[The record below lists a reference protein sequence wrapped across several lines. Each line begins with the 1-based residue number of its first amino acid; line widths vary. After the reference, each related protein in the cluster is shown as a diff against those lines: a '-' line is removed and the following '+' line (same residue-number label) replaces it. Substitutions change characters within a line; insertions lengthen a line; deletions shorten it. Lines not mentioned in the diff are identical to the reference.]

1 MRHTI
6 NQPASKIEPGLGKKL
21 FLMSRKESDSTPVI
35 SRPDAARSSSPASL
49 TSKVPPSSIKPGL
62 VLPEHEIEL
71 GFEQR
76 HRYVVYIFAFN
87 ERPLLTQLL
96 DKFPP
101 PQDRNFDLMLGDD
114 GSKDGTAA
122 ADLVAKYGIRGV
134 TRLQRNCGLSQ
145 NIMVAL
151 RWLSGQNYQ
160 GVILMNGNNR
170 DGPAAIPE
178 FIRKLEQGYGYV
190 QGSRFVAGGQHV
202 NTPWI
207 RFLAIRLLHA
217 PLFSLAS
224 LKWMTDTTNGFRA
237 FSMALLNDP
246 RVDAF
251 QPEFVKY
258 EIEQYLGWK
267 AIRLGYRATE
277 VGVSRVY
284 PVGQFTS
291 HIRPGWGWVSMFKP
305 LIMLLFRRYR

>member
-1 MRHTI
+1 
-6 NQPASKIEPGLGKKL
+6 
-21 FLMSRKESDSTPVI
+21 MSRKESDSSPVLAG
-35 SRPDAARSSSPASL
+35 SDAARTNSPAGS
-49 TSKVPPSSIKPGL
+49 TGKVSVSPTAPGR

-71 GFEQR
+71 GFDQR
-76 HRYVVYIFAFN
+76 HRYVVYILAFN

-101 PQDRNFDLMLGDD
+101 AQDRNFDLMLGDD
-114 GSKDGTAA
+114 GSTDGTAA
-122 ADLVAKYGIRGV
+122 PDLVAKYGIRGV
-134 TRLQRNCGLSQ
+134 TRLKRNGGLSV

-151 RWLSGQNYQ
+151 RWLSSQKYQ

-170 DGPAAIPE
+170 DGPEAIPE
-178 FIRKLEQGYGYV
+178 FIRKLEEGYGYV
-190 QGSRFVAGGQHV
+190 QGSRFVAGGRHV

-224 LKWMTDTTNGFRA
+224 FKWMTDTTNGFRA
-237 FSMALLNDP
+237 FSMAFLNDP

-277 VGVSRVY
+277 IGVSRVY
-284 PVGQFTS
+284 PVGEFTS

>member
-1 MRHTI
+1 MNGTEI
-6 NQPASKIEPGLGKKL
+6 NSKSIPSGPREDNSRPGLPP
-21 FLMSRKESDSTPVI
+21 DSTRKVP
-35 SRPDAARSSSPASL
+35 SSSSVAGP
-49 TSKVPPSSIKPGL
+49 
-62 VLPEHEIEL
+62 VLSEHEVDL
-71 GFEQR
+71 SFEQR
-76 HRYVVYIFAFN
+76 HRHVVYIFAFN

-96 DKFPP
+96 DRFPP
-101 PQDRNFDLMLGDD
+101 PGARNFDLMLGDD
-114 GSKDGTAA
+114 GSTDGTAA

-134 TRLQRNCGLSQ
+134 TRLKRNGGLSQ
-145 NIMVAL
+145 NIMVAI
-151 RWLSGQNYQ
+151 RWLSSQNYQ
-160 GVILMNGNNR
+160 GVIFINGNNR
-170 DGPAAIPE
+170 DGPDAIPE
-178 FIRKLEQGYGYV
+178 FIRKLDEGCGYV
-190 QGSRFVAGGQHV
+190 QGSRFVAGGRQV

-207 RFLAIRLLHA
+207 RYLAIRLLHA

-224 LKWMTDTTNGFRA
+224 LKWITDTTNGFRA
-237 FSMALLNDP
+237 FSTAFLNDP

-251 QPEFVKY
+251 QPAFVKY

-277 VGVSRVY
+277 IGVSRIY

>member
-1 MRHTI
+1 MSGTENHSNPI
-6 NQPASKIEPGLGKKL
+6 PSGSQSDASRPGLPPG
-21 FLMSRKESDSTPVI
+21 ST
-35 SRPDAARSSSPASL
+35 R
-49 TSKVPPSSIKPGL
+49 KVPPSPSVAEP
-62 VLPEHEIEL
+62 VLPEHEIDL
-71 GFEQR
+71 CFEQR
-76 HRYVVYIFAFN
+76 HRHVVYIFAFN

-96 DKFPP
+96 DQFPP
-101 PQDRNFDLMLGDD
+101 PQERNFDLMLGDD
-114 GSKDGTAA
+114 GSTDGTAA

-134 TRLQRNCGLSQ
+134 TRLKRNRGLSQ
-145 NIMVAL
+145 NIKVAI
-151 RWLSGQNYQ
+151 RWLSSQNYL
-160 GVILMNGNNR
+160 GVIFMNGNNR
-170 DGPAAIPE
+170 DGPDAIPE
-178 FIRKLEQGYGYV
+178 FIRKLDQGYGYV
-190 QGSRFVAGGQHV
+190 QGSRFVAGGKQV

-207 RFLAIRLLHA
+207 RYLAIRLLHA

-251 QPEFVKY
+251 QPAFVKY

-267 AIRLGYRATE
+267 AIRLGYGATE
-277 VGVSRVY
+277 IGVSRIY
-284 PVGQFTS
+284 PIGQFSS

>member
-1 MRHTI
+1 
-6 NQPASKIEPGLGKKL
+6 
-21 FLMSRKESDSTPVI
+21 MSRKESEASPVLTG
-35 SRPDAARSSSPASL
+35 PDAGRTGLPASL
-49 TSKVPPSSIKPGL
+49 TGEVPAASTPDGP
-62 VLPEHEIEL
+62 VLPEHEIKL

-101 PQDRNFDLMLGDD
+101 PQERNFDIMLGDD
-114 GSKDGTAA
+114 GSTDETAA
-122 ADLVAKYGIRGV
+122 ADLVMKYEIRGV
-134 TRLQRNCGLSQ
+134 THLKRNCGLSQ

-151 RWLSGQNYQ
+151 RWLAGQNYR

-170 DGPAAIPE
+170 DSPGAIPE

-207 RFLAIRLLHA
+207 RYLAIRLVHA

-224 LKWMTDTTNGFRA
+224 LKWMTDTTNGYRA

-246 RVDAF
+246 CVDAF

-277 VGVSRVY
+277 IGVSRIY

-305 LIMLLFRRYR
+305 LIMLLFRKYR

>member
-1 MRHTI
+1 
-6 NQPASKIEPGLGKKL
+6 
-21 FLMSRKESDSTPVI
+21 MSTKQSDSGPVLVG
-35 SRPDAARSSSPASL
+35 SDVVRTGLPPGS
-49 TSKVPPSSIKPGL
+49 TSKVPLSPVPSGP

-71 GFEQR
+71 CFEQR
-76 HRYVVYIFAFN
+76 HRYVVYIFAYN

-101 PQDRNFDLMLGDD
+101 PQERNFDLMLGDD

-122 ADLVAKYGIRGV
+122 ADVVAKYGIRGV
-134 TRLQRNCGLSQ
+134 TRLKRNCGLSQ
-145 NIMVAL
+145 NIMVAI
-151 RWLSGQNYQ
+151 RWLSCQNYQ

-170 DGPAAIPE
+170 DGPDAIPE

-190 QGSRFVAGGQHV
+190 QGSRFAAGGRQV

-207 RFLAIRLLHA
+207 RYLAIRLLHA

-237 FSMALLNDP
+237 FSMAVLNDP

-251 QPEFVKY
+251 QPGFVKY

-277 VGVSRVY
+277 IGVSRIY

>member
-1 MRHTI
+1 MSGTENHSNPI
-6 NQPASKIEPGLGKKL
+6 PSGSQSNASRPGLPPG
-21 FLMSRKESDSTPVI
+21 ST
-35 SRPDAARSSSPASL
+35 R
-49 TSKVPPSSIKPGL
+49 KVPPSPSVAEP
-62 VLPEHEIEL
+62 VLPEHEIDL
-71 GFEQR
+71 CFEQR
-76 HRYVVYIFAFN
+76 HRHVVYIFAFN

-96 DKFPP
+96 DQFPP
-101 PQDRNFDLMLGDD
+101 PQERMFDVMLGDD
-114 GSKDGTAA
+114 GSTDGTAA

-134 TRLQRNCGLSQ
+134 TRLKRNCGLSQ
-145 NIMVAL
+145 NIKVAI
-151 RWLSGQNYQ
+151 RWLASQNYL
-160 GVILMNGNNR
+160 GVIFMNGNNR
-170 DGPAAIPE
+170 DGPDAITE
-178 FIRKLEQGYGYV
+178 FIRKLDQGYGYV
-190 QGSRFVAGGQHV
+190 QGSRFVAGGKQV

-207 RFLAIRLLHA
+207 RYLAIRLLHA

-251 QPEFVKY
+251 QPAFVKY

-267 AIRLGYRATE
+267 AIRLGYGATE
-277 VGVSRVY
+277 IGVSRIY
-284 PVGQFTS
+284 PVGQFSS

>member
-1 MRHTI
+1 
-6 NQPASKIEPGLGKKL
+6 
-21 FLMSRKESDSTPVI
+21 MSRNENVPSPRLAASPSAVARPV
-35 SRPDAARSSSPASL
+35 
-49 TSKVPPSSIKPGL
+49 PSIRTGAEPI
-62 VLPEHEIEL
+62 LPEHEIDL
-71 GFEQR
+71 VCEQR

-96 DKFPP
+96 DQFPP
-101 PQDRNFDLMLGDD
+101 PEKRNFDLMLGDD

-134 TRLQRNCGLSQ
+134 TRLKRNGGLSQ
-145 NIMVAL
+145 NIKVAL
-151 RWLSGQNYQ
+151 RWLPSQAYQ
-160 GVILMNGNNR
+160 GVIFMNGNNR
-170 DGPAAIPE
+170 DGPDAIPE
-178 FIRKLEQGYGYV
+178 FIRTLEQGYGYV
-190 QGSRFVAGGQHV
+190 QGSRFVAGGRQV

-207 RFLAIRLLHA
+207 RFLAIRLVHA

-237 FSMALLNDP
+237 FSLAFLNDP

-267 AIRLGYRATE
+267 AIRLGYGAKE
-277 VGVSRVY
+277 IGVSRIY
-284 PVGQFTS
+284 PVGQFSS

>member
-1 MRHTI
+1 MSGTEKD
-6 NQPASKIEPGLGKKL
+6 SKPIPSGSQKDDSRPGLPPG
-21 FLMSRKESDSTPVI
+21 STRKV
-35 SRPDAARSSSPASL
+35 SSFPSL
-49 TSKVPPSSIKPGL
+49 A
-62 VLPEHEIEL
+62 EHEVDL
-71 GFEQR
+71 SFEQR
-76 HRYVVYIFAFN
+76 HRHVVCIFAFN

-101 PQDRNFDLMLGDD
+101 PQARNFDLMLGDD
-114 GSKDGTAA
+114 GSTDGTAA

-134 TRLQRNCGLSQ
+134 TRLKRNSGLSQ
-145 NIMVAL
+145 NIMVAI
-151 RWLSGQNYQ
+151 RWLSSQNYQ
-160 GVILMNGNNR
+160 GAIFMNGNNR
-170 DGPAAIPE
+170 DGPDAIPE
-178 FIRKLEQGYGYV
+178 FIRKLDEGCGYV
-190 QGSRFVAGGQHV
+190 QGSRFVAGGRQV

-207 RFLAIRLLHA
+207 RYLAIRLLHA

-237 FSMALLNDP
+237 FSTAFLNDP

-251 QPEFVKY
+251 QPAFVKY

-267 AIRLGYRATE
+267 AIRLGYRVTE
-277 VGVSRVY
+277 IGVSRIY

-305 LIMLLFRRYR
+305 LIMLLFRRYH

>member
-1 MRHTI
+1 
-6 NQPASKIEPGLGKKL
+6 
-21 FLMSRKESDSTPVI
+21 MSRKESDAGPVLTGPDTARTPL
-35 SRPDAARSSSPASL
+35 PSSSASEVL
-49 TSKVPPSSIKPGL
+49 SSRAMAGP

-87 ERPLLTQLL
+87 ERSLLTQLL

-101 PQDRNFDLMLGDD
+101 PQERNFDLMLGDD

-134 TRLQRNCGLSQ
+134 TRLKRNGGLSQ

-151 RWLSGQNYQ
+151 RWLAGQKYQ

-202 NTPWI
+202 NTPWT
-207 RFLAIRLLHA
+207 RYLAIRLLHA

-224 LKWMTDTTNGFRA
+224 FKWMTDTTNGYRA
-237 FSMALLNDP
+237 FSMAVLNDP

-258 EIEQYLGWK
+258 EIEQYLAWK

-277 VGVSRVY
+277 IGVSRIY

-291 HIRPGWGWVSMFKP
+291 HIRPGLGWVSMFKP

>member
-1 MRHTI
+1 
-6 NQPASKIEPGLGKKL
+6 
-21 FLMSRKESDSTPVI
+21 MSRKESDTSPVLDG
-35 SRPDAARSSSPASL
+35 SNAARTSLPADL
-49 TSKVPPSSIKPGL
+49 TSKVSPSPIAAGR

-101 PQDRNFDLMLGDD
+101 PQERNFDLMLGDD

-134 TRLQRNCGLSQ
+134 TRLKRNGGLSL

-151 RWLSGQNYQ
+151 RWLASQNYQ

-170 DGPAAIPE
+170 DGPDAIPE
-178 FIRKLEQGYGYV
+178 FIRKLEEGYGYV
-190 QGSRFVAGGQHV
+190 QGSRFVTGGQHV

-237 FSMALLNDP
+237 FSMAFLNDP

-277 VGVSRVY
+277 IGVSRVY
-284 PVGQFTS
+284 PIGQFTS
-291 HIRPGWGWVSMFKP
+291 HIRPGWGWLSMFKP